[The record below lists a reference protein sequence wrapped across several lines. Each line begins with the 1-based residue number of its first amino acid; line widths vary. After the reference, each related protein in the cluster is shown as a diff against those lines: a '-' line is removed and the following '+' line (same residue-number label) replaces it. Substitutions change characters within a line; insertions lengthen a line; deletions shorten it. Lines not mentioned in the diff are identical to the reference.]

1 MDHESF
7 AALTSTDTGRRAL
20 VAAQT
25 ALAGSDDLLE
35 LTDRLRRSFT
45 AELTAAAL
53 TQAMLRRRAMAK
65 FGSIGQ
71 QMYFT
76 PAGLEQS
83 TRSPV
88 AELRAQRYAE
98 GGIGRVADLGCGIG
112 GDMIALARAGLS
124 VLAIERDPLTAAVAA
139 ANAAA
144 LGLADRVEVRRADV
158 TTLDLSQLEV
168 DAVFCDPSRR
178 TGRGQRIFD
187 PEGYQPPWTFLRKLP
202 AQIPATGI
210 KVAPGIPHRLIP
222 AAAEAEW
229 VSDNGEVKEAVLWF
243 GSLRSSAA
251 RRATVLP
258 AGATLIEPTAAADAT
273 ADVPPIG
280 PVAGYLYEPDGAVIR
295 AHLVT
300 QLATEIGAHL
310 IDPRLAYL
318 SSDTPVH
325 SPFVSGYRV
334 REVLPFQLKRLRA
347 ALRERDIGTVTIKT
361 RGSALDPDRLR
372 RQLRLTGIGSTV
384 VILTRIDGRP
394 IVILADPMPGGT

>member
-98 GGIGRVADLGCGIG
+98 DGIGRVADLGCGIG
-112 GDMIALARAGLS
+112 GDMSALARAGLS
-124 VLAIERDPLTAAVAA
+124 VLALERDPLTAAVAA

-158 TTLDLSQLEV
+158 TTLDLTRLDV
-168 DAVFCDPSRR
+168 DAVFCDPARR
-178 TGRGQRIFD
+178 TEQGRRIFD
-187 PEGYQPPWTFLRKLP
+187 PDGYQPPWSFLRELP
-202 AQIPATGI
+202 ARIPATGV
-210 KVAPGIPHRLIP
+210 KVAPGIPHQLVP
-222 AAAEAEW
+222 TTAEAEW
-229 VSDNGEVKEAVLWF
+229 VSDHGEVKEAALWF
-243 GSLRSSAA
+243 GPLRSGGA
-251 RRATVLP
+251 RRATVLS
-258 AGATLIEPTAAADAT
+258 AGASLADPAPADGEPADGAAADGA
-273 ADVPPIG
+273 A
-280 PVAGYLYEPDGAVIR
+280 ADGA
-295 AHLVT
+295 A
-300 QLATEIGAHL
+300 ADGA
-310 IDPRLAYL
+310 
-318 SSDTPVH
+318 
-325 SPFVSGYRV
+325 
-334 REVLPFQLKRLRA
+334 A
-347 ALRERDIGTVTIKT
+347 ADC
-361 RGSALDPDRLR
+361 AAA
-372 RQLRLTGIGSTV
+372 
-384 VILTRIDGRP
+384 DGGA
-394 IVILADPMPGGT
+394 ADGGA